1 MPSFKTILKAALIVG
16 TLDILAACAQFYFK
30 TGKTP
35 FKPVLTFVAS
45 GLLGKEAFTQ
55 GDSMMLVG
63 LLLHYCIAAAFT
75 LFFFFTV
82 ARLRF
87 AREQTLLTGILY
99 GAFVWVVMNLLIL
112 PFTNT
117 ARLSKDFWNVTIGI
131 LILICCIGIPLAYLA
146 SRSHYAGQKHHR
158 TLKNFLR

>member
-55 GDSMMLVG
+55 GDSMVLVG
-63 LLLHYCIAAAFT
+63 LVIHYCIATFNSPH
-75 LFFFFTV
+75 
-82 ARLRF
+82 
-87 AREQTLLTGILY
+87 
-99 GAFVWVVMNLLIL
+99 NLLE
-112 PFTNT
+112 
-117 ARLSKDFWNVTIGI
+117 
-131 LILICCIGIPLAYLA
+131 AYNRIFRVL
-146 SRSHYAGQKHHR
+146 YND
-158 TLKNFLR
+158 LF